1 MSEKK
6 IELYKS
12 IALVMK
18 DVENIDKSMTVGKGG
33 NAYKAVS
40 DKDVKLAVRKAMQE
54 YGLIM
59 LPKDYETTLNI
70 ERWEEVDPW
79 SKSTPK
85 DVKTK
90 QSVFVEAKCVYE
102 LIHVDTGQS
111 VEIPAYGHGI
121 DPQDKAAGK
130 ATTYALKT
138 ALLYAFLI
146 PTGAVDDTDTEHSN
160 DKEIPQKPQPKTKP
174 KAPTKPKP
182 REDGMLVIPSKAD
195 IDAAIYH
202 KMPIEEVV
210 SVFKMNND
218 QCERYEKLL
227 KSKK

>member
-6 IELYKS
+6 VELYKS

-33 NAYKAVS
+33 NSYKAVS

-54 YGLIM
+54 HGLIM

-102 LIHVDTGQS
+102 LIHVETGQS

-146 PTGAVDDTDTEHSN
+146 PTGAVDDTDSEHSN
-160 DKEIPQKPQPKTKP
+160 DKEIPQKPKTQPKPQQNKALP
-174 KAPTKPKP
+174 KLDYVKAVKAIEEGKAT
-182 REDGMLVIPSKAD
+182 VAD
-195 IDAAIYH
+195 ILKVRTVTDAEKKAL
-202 KMPIEEVV
+202 KEVEEHV
-210 SVFKMNND
+210 
-218 QCERYEKLL
+218 
-227 KSKK
+227 KSKNK

>member
-18 DVENIDKSMTVGKGG
+18 DVENIDKSMTVGKGS
-33 NAYKAVS
+33 NTYKAVS

-54 YGLIM
+54 HGLIM

-146 PTGAVDDTDTEHSN
+146 PTGAVDDTDSEHSN
-160 DKEIPQKPQPKTKP
+160 DKEIPQKPQPQPQPQPQPKKALPKLDYNKAVKAIGEGKTTVDDILKVRTVTDAEK
-174 KAPTKPKP
+174 KA
-182 REDGMLVIPSKAD
+182 LQ
-195 IDAAIYH
+195 
-202 KMPIEEVV
+202 EVEQTV
-210 SVFKMNND
+210 
-218 QCERYEKLL
+218 